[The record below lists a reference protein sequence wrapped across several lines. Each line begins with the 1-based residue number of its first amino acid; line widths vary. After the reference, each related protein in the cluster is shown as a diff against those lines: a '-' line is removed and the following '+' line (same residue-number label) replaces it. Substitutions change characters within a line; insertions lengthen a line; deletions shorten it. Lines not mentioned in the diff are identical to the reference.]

1 VTSDDDERLCE
12 EHSASLLVRVG
23 VTHLL
28 TSYQYLGDTGK
39 LDRLAQLFAPDGV
52 LEISGDRYVGVD
64 GVLGFFRDTG
74 ARFADTDF
82 LPARHHLS
90 SIYVEPQPDGSAKTY
105 ACFQFIGTRG
115 LDHWG
120 TYRDVVVRTGTDDG
134 WRFAHRRVSVEGFAP
149 GSRLAPRSHLEQ
161 RPAT

>member
-1 VTSDDDERLCE
+1 MTFTLGDE
-12 EHSASLLVRVG
+12 VRVG

-28 TSYQYLGDTGK
+28 TTYQYLADTGK
-39 LDRLAQLFAPDGV
+39 VDRLAQLFAPDGV
-52 LEISGDRYVGVD
+52 LEIGAEQFTGPDQ
-64 GVLGFFRDTG
+64 VLGLFTRTSGQFVD
-74 ARFADTDF
+74 ADF

-120 TYRDVVVRTGTDDG
+120 TYRDVAVRTQAGDG
-134 WRFAHRRVSVEGFAP
+134 WRFAHRRVITEGFAP
-149 GSRLAPRSHLEQ
+149 GSRLAPAPS
-161 RPAT
+161 

>member
-1 VTSDDDERLCE
+1 MTSDANHRLR
-12 EHSASLLVRVG
+12 AG

-28 TSYQYLGDTGK
+28 TTYQYLADTGK
-39 LDRLAQLFAPDGV
+39 VDRLAQLFAPDGV
-52 LEISGDRYVGVD
+52 LEIGAEQFTGPDQ
-64 GVLGFFRDTG
+64 VLGLFTRTSGQFVD
-74 ARFADTDF
+74 ADF

-120 TYRDVVVRTGTDDG
+120 TYRDVAVRTQAGDG
-134 WRFAHRRVSVEGFAP
+134 WRFAHRRVITEGFAP
-149 GSRLAPRSHLEQ
+149 GSRLAPAPS
-161 RPAT
+161 

>member
-1 VTSDDDERLCE
+1 MTEDEI
-12 EHSASLLVRVG
+12 RVG

-28 TSYQYLGDTGK
+28 TSYQYLADTGK
-39 LDRLAQLFAPDGV
+39 VERLAQLFAPDGV
-52 LEISGDRYVGVD
+52 LEIGDERWVGPEA
-64 GVLGFFRDTG
+64 VLGMFRDTAG
-74 ARFADTDF
+74 RFAEADF

-120 TYRDVVVRTGTDDG
+120 TYRDKAVPGPDG
-134 WRFAHRRVSVEGFAP
+134 WLFALRRVVTEGFAP
-149 GSRLAPRSHLEQ
+149 GSRLAR
-161 RPAT
+161 